1 MYRCSKFRHNYP
13 KALARKDFTYSLAL
27 KGTPS
32 SSFLESK
39 AGYIIFFC
47 CEESIFAAHES
58 PSLHFLGNPFC
69 ETAFITDENCLAES
83 SPVLFSFVLM
93 RELDRRLEKLISSQQ
108 AKHCHR
114 TWERVGRRS
123 SCEQLSGDNK
133 LKFRLYQK
141 ETQWWMQNLF
151 QWRGQLFFW
160 SVKKLSSKWKRYRL
174 HPGSARLPT
183 TCSRCFKSWGPYAAR
198 RTPYATGNGR

>member
-1 MYRCSKFRHNYP
+1 MYRCIEFRHYYP

-83 SPVLFSFVLM
+83 SPVCSHVF
-93 RELDRRLEKLISSQQ
+93 
-108 AKHCHR
+108 
-114 TWERVGRRS
+114 
-123 SCEQLSGDNK
+123 SCENSIGGLKSSFRRNK
-133 LKFRLYQK
+133 
-141 ETQWWMQNLF
+141 QNTDTEL
-151 QWRGQLFFW
+151 
-160 SVKKLSSKWKRYRL
+160 
-174 HPGSARLPT
+174 GSEWVEGAVAN
-183 TCSRCFKSWGPYAAR
+183 S
-198 RTPYATGNGR
+198 